1 MPALPTF
8 PIATLAVRPLPD
20 AVIDQVGHDARSAYV
35 ERFWLGILGP
45 SATWLVRRLVDG
57 LDAAPDGYDLDL
69 ARIATELGLGARS
82 GPNSP
87 FVRTIE
93 RCARFGVVELVG
105 TTELRVRRKLPPL
118 TRFQLERL
126 PAHLQ
131 EDHRAWVDGD
141 RPHPSVD
148 ERREHARGLALSL
161 LELGEDEPTA
171 ERLLHRREVHP
182 AMAHEAVAWAVAHR
196 TVTQRIA
203 VDDLPP
209 EAA

>member
-8 PIATLAVRPLPD
+8 PISRMTVRPLPD
-20 AVIDQVGHDARSAYV
+20 VVIDQIGHDARSAYV

-45 SATWLVRRLVDG
+45 SATWLLRRLVDG
-57 LDAAPDGYDLDL
+57 LEASPDGFALDL
-69 ARIATELGLGARS
+69 AEVATELGLGARS
-82 GPNSP
+82 GQNSP

-93 RCARFGVVELVG
+93 RCARFGVLEVVG

-118 TRFQLERL
+118 TRFQLSRL

-131 EDHRAWVDGD
+131 AEHTTWIDGE
-141 RPHPSVD
+141 RPIPSVD

-161 LELGEDEPTA
+161 LDLGEDEPTT
-171 ERLLHRREVHP
+171 ERLLHRRAVHP

-196 TVTQRIA
+196 SITQRIA
-203 VDDLPP
+203 VGDLPP